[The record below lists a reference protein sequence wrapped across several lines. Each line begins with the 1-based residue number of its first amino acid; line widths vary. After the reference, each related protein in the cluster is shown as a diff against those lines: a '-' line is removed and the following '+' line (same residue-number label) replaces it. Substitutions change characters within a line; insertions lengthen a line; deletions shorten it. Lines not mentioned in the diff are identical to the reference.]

1 MSRML
6 RRRILAVAVGGFVL
20 AASGA
25 VAVASQSSSGEEDFL
40 SSVREYGDGWVGR
53 IPGDAL
59 IAEGQHA
66 CDWLALQPEVTG
78 PAREQKPYEVFS
90 RFIEGTDPTPG
101 WRYGSGRGLRGTV
114 TYDAWNYLCPEVY
127 DTRTWQP
134 DNPED
139 D

>member
-1 MSRML
+1 M
-6 RRRILAVAVGGFVL
+6 
-20 AASGA
+20 
-25 VAVASQSSSGEEDFL
+25 
-40 SSVREYGDGWVGR
+40 
-53 IPGDAL
+53 
-59 IAEGQHA
+59 
-66 CDWLALQPEVTG
+66 TG

-90 RFIEGTDPTPG
+90 RFIEGADPTPG
-101 WRYGSGRGLRGTV
+101 WRYGSGHGLRGTV